1 MSIRYTFSKNAMKAK
16 VNFITLAVKDLSA
29 SKSFYEQAF
38 QFPVGEV
45 SEDLCLFTLEDDF
58 YLTLQQTDTH
68 LPQANAQDTMVN
80 SAGFIISHNAS
91 YREEVEEIVTQAEL
105 HGAKRVSTLLEEWG
119 YAITITDLDGHHW
132 EIVYT
137 E

>member
-1 MSIRYTFSKNAMKAK
+1 MKAK
-16 VNFITLAVKDLSA
+16 VNFITLAVKDLA
-29 SKSFYEQAF
+29 VAKSFYEQAF

-68 LPQANAQDTMVN
+68 LPQATAQDAAVI
-80 SAGFIISHNAS
+80 SAGFIISHKVS
-91 YREEVEEIVTQAEL
+91 KREEVEEIVVQAEQ
-105 HGAKRVSTLLEEWG
+105 HGAKRVSTLQEEWG